1 MSGWVFEVNNA
12 PVMVS
17 AADYI
22 INPNEQITWKYIDFS
37 KQNIEEQTE
46 NKENK
51 IVKKRINK
59 EQVNT
64 NN

>member
-46 NKENK
+46 NK